1 MSERKQT
8 PDVLADI
15 LDGPVP
21 MSDMGTPLPIGRITD
36 LPPRRPA
43 APTRKPKPEPGIT
56 VAIPSPAPATW
67 EYETVSFQDAHGW
80 RPRFVNGRE
89 LRDWMFGPLIHDYVN
104 LRDTDGWELA
114 AVASGQS
121 MYGTSDRYQIYFR
134 RPRR

>member
-15 LDGPVP
+15 LGA
-21 MSDMGTPLPIGRITD
+21 PLPIGRITD
-36 LPPRRPA
+36 LPERPTA
-43 APTRKPKPEPGIT
+43 ARASQAKSDTTRAVEKST
-56 VAIPSPAPATW
+56 PATW

-104 LRDTDGWELA
+104 QRSADGWELA

-121 MYGTSDRYQIYFR
+121 MYGTSDRYQLYFR

>member
-21 MSDMGTPLPIGRITD
+21 MPDMGTPPPIGRITE
-36 LPPRRPA
+36 LPPRRA
-43 APTRKPKPEPGIT
+43 APRTGKPKSEAEDT
-56 VAIPSPAPATW
+56 VGRSAPSPIAW
-67 EYETVSFQDAHGW
+67 EYETVSLQDAHGW

-104 LRDTDGWELA
+104 QRSADGWELA
-114 AVASGQS
+114 AVASGES